1 MESNLVLLKI
11 PENKLK
17 LYWCRL
23 CFKIF
28 NDNPLYGISHD
39 SCMFGT
45 IQQINEVRC
54 TCKYSSELFCFDI
67 KILLKLTHS
76 LQQVME
82 SVTYFWRK
90 IWILGNKTRLISVY
104 RNYTYP
110 WINFKRQ
117 WQYEEKNAKISVLLA
132 LFLKHERLLLVI
144 KRCKK

>member
-90 IWILGNKTRLISVY
+90 IWILGNKTPVLSASTETTRILESIL
-104 RNYTYP
+104 NA
-110 WINFKRQ
+110 NDNMKKRMPRFPYYLHCF
-117 WQYEEKNAKISVLLA
+117 WNMKDYY
-132 LFLKHERLLLVI
+132 
-144 KRCKK
+144 